1 MTDSRK
7 GLPSPLVPL
16 LFVLIL
22 GLSLCPPSWAAT
34 FVTFPSSWDVGQ
46 GFAVSI
52 TSTAEYKDPSVTW
65 LGRTVSLDV
74 ESGGEGRIS
83 YGQLPDRKSVV

>member
-1 MTDSRK
+1 MTDSRR
-7 GLPSPLVPL
+7 GLPSPRVL
-16 LFVLIL
+16 LFLFVL
-22 GLSLCPPSWAAT
+22 GLSLCPPSWGAT

-52 TSTAEYKDPSVTW
+52 TSTAEYEDPSVTW

-74 ESGGEGRIS
+74 EPGGEGRNCS
-83 YGQLPDRKSVV
+83 FRGPTH